1 MSAYFHRTLEPVIRR
16 AAEEFPAVLLTGPR
30 QSGKTTLLRALFGD
44 THSYVSLETPDNR
57 AAAAADPRGF
67 LKLYRPPVILDEI
80 QYAPDLLAYIKESI
94 DEDRSARGRYLLTG
108 SQNLLLMSQ
117 VTETL
122 AGRAAVLRLLPL
134 ARAEIIGQPQRKLP
148 WEIQDDAPKAAAPEA
163 PTFDIWPSLLQGCY
177 PELASEPQR
186 DAQLWFSSYLQ
197 TYLERDVRQ
206 LRQIGDLGEFQSF
219 LRVLAARS
227 GQILNLTDVSRDLGI
242 ALNTAKAWLSILEA
256 TSVVIVL
263 RPYFRNTGKRL
274 VKSPKVYFTDTG
286 LLCHL
291 AGLRDPLHA
300 ASSPMSGTIVETAV
314 ITEVIKRAL
323 HSGEQPAVY
332 FYRTSSG
339 VEVDLVIEKGETIV
353 PVEIKQTATPGPN
366 LAKGLRAFM
375 SDYVCPQ
382 GWLVHLG
389 DVSLPVAPGV
399 MAVPYTSL

>member
-30 QSGKTTLLRALFGD
+30 QSGKTTLLKALFGD
-44 THSYVSLETPDNR
+44 THGYVSLETPDNR

-134 ARAEIIGQPQRKLP
+134 AVAEIIGQPHRKLP
-148 WEIQDDAPKAAAPEA
+148 WERQDEAPAKAAAL
-163 PTFDIWPSLLQGCY
+163 DIWPSLLRGCY
-177 PELASEPQR
+177 PELASEPER

-256 TSVVIVL
+256 TSVLFVL

-274 VKSPKVYFTDTG
+274 VKSPKVYFADTG

-300 ASSPMSGTIVETAV
+300 ANSPMSGTIVETAV

-323 HSGEQPAVY
+323 HSGEQPTVY

-339 VEVDLVIEKGETIV
+339 VEVDLVVENGETIV
-353 PVEIKQTATPGPN
+353 PVEVKQTATPGPN

-375 SDYVCPQ
+375 SDYGCSR